1 MANILN
7 KDKQIA
13 VISGLAEGAS
23 MRALTRMTGI
33 HRDTICRLAVRVGQG
48 CARLMDQKMR
58 NLDCHY
64 LQLDE
69 IWGFIGKKEKH
80 LSFEDDP
87 TLGDVWTF
95 CAIDSETKIVPSFK
109 VGKRNHVTANAF
121 LTDIASRLRT
131 RPQISNG
138 WPSRLHRGC
147 RECFW
152 HGRGLRNDYE
162 ELRNR
167 HTPPSSGTTLQ
178 P

>member
-23 MRALTRMTGI
+23 MRALTRMTGV

-48 CARLMDQKMR
+48 CARLIDQKMR

-80 LSFEDDP
+80 ISFNHDP
-87 TLGDVWTF
+87 TLGDVWTL

-109 VGKRNHVTANAF
+109 VGTRNHVTANAF
-121 LTDIASRLRT
+121 LADIAARLLT
-131 RPQISNG
+131 RPQIPTDGLAAYIEAVEHAFGMRVDNDMIMNTYA
-138 WPSRLHRGC
+138 R
-147 RECFW
+147 
-152 HGRGLRNDYE
+152 GRG
-162 ELRNR
+162 
-167 HTPPSSGTTLQ
+167 
-178 P
+178 